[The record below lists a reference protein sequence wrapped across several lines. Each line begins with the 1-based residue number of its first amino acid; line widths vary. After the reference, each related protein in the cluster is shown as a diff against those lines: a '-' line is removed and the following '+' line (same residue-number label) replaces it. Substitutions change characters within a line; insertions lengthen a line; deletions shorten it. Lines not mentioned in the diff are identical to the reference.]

1 LLAYFGEEAAED
13 CGRCDVCRRRGPR
26 TAAVREKL
34 RSFVRNCGGTYT
46 PEALNAFLADPAQGL
61 DRDAV
66 QVLREMIDR
75 GEVPPPKTEQ

>member
-1 LLAYFGEEAAED
+1 MTFSETLNQYL
-13 CGRCDVCRRRGPR
+13 
-26 TAAVREKL
+26 RE
-34 RSFVRNCGGTYT
+34 
-46 PEALNAFLADPAQGL
+46 LNATRADPAQGL